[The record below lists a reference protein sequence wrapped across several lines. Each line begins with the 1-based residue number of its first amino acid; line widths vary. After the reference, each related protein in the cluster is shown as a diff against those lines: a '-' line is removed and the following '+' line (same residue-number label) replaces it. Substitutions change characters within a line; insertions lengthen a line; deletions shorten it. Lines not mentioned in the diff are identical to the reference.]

1 MSYHE
6 WLHQFFRAGLH
17 FVLPHP
23 MMRHC
28 QVIRKWSPSSS
39 LGTPTLGVG
48 FCQSRTPTPHSSW
61 EVDAE
66 VVRWSRDW
74 IARRPTI
81 KNAAGLVH
89 SKVNSTVIVS
99 IKHNVILQS
108 CCCLLTGPNPE
119 PENPEAGAEAEG
131 VGDEEGEEEEE
142 ADPDPTIDPDS
153 KDRK

>member
-1 MSYHE
+1 MISEFKPGDSDAWCRFLPEPHADPTF
-6 WLHQFFRAGLH
+6 LVRSGCGSCSLKQGLNC
-17 FVLPHP
+17 PKAYGS
-23 MMRHC
+23 C
-28 QVIRKWSPSSS
+28 S
-39 LGTPTLGVG
+39 L
-48 FCQSRTPTPHSSW
+48 
-61 EVDAE
+61 
-66 VVRWSRDW
+66 
-74 IARRPTI
+74 I

>member
-1 MSYHE
+1 MVSV
-6 WLHQFFRAGLH
+6 FARA
-17 FVLPHP
+17 
-23 MMRHC
+23 
-28 QVIRKWSPSSS
+28 
-39 LGTPTLGVG
+39 
-48 FCQSRTPTPHSSW
+48 
-61 EVDAE
+61 
-66 VVRWSRDW
+66 
-74 IARRPTI
+74 ARRPHI
-81 KNAAGLVH
+81 PREKWMRKLFVEAGIELVH

-99 IKHNVILQS
+99 TKHNVILQS